1 MNITNLELQV
11 VKAFIKASMDACGD
25 FSLYCEGGIRGGNK
39 SRSNEKDISKAT
51 GLTQY
56 EVTGIL
62 RSLEDKRLIEDSG
75 ESFKGEKWND
85 YYACPTTCSHFP
97 EIVEYINLCKITTSV
112 REGKYYS
119 LNAFY

>member
-11 VKAFIKASMDACGD
+11 VKAFINASMDSCGD
-25 FSLYCEGGIRGGNK
+25 FSTGFGNK
-39 SRSNEKDISKAT
+39 SWSNEKDISKAT

-56 EVTGIL
+56 QVTEIF
-62 RSLEDKRLIEDSG
+62 RSLEDKRLIADAG

-85 YYACPTTCSHFP
+85 YFACPTTCSHFP
-97 EIVEYINLCKITTSV
+97 EIVEYINLCNIITSV

-119 LNAFY
+119 LQAGL